1 MVKSTKYNSLSTLAV
16 ALCFFVMLFA
26 AQTALA
32 DKNCVESLPPYD
44 NTQILKIG
52 IKFAPPF
59 MFEDNHGNWA
69 GLSADLWRY
78 IADCLSLDYEFVEQ
92 SYLKDLLDGVDRR
105 ELDASLAAITIN
117 AKREQFV
124 DFSHPYFRASLGVMV
139 ADKQGLASIGHLAS
153 KIFGPKVLFVGA
165 ILICFMLTI
174 ALLYWRS
181 EGRRGNALFQQGP
194 MKGLYNA
201 LLWATLLIFSGRGE
215 PFTHKT
221 YMGQII
227 VVVLMFFGVT
237 IVSSVTAIITSS
249 LTLQSMEDQIQ
260 SVEDLKNK
268 KIAYYIE
275 QSAVELKNKNNYSPT
290 SSSQEWLDAQNIN
303 ITPIGSWPEASSD
316 LLSGKIDALVH
327 DKEIMQYLIQSN
339 YLRDLKV
346 LDVKF
351 REEDYGIVFPEGS
364 DLREAANRVLL
375 HYIDSAQWQASL
387 EKYGIK

>member
-1 MVKSTKYNSLSTLAV
+1 MKSILVSLLR
-16 ALCFFVMLFA
+16 LPFLLLILL

-32 DKNCVESLPPYD
+32 DKSCVESLPPYD
-44 NTQILKIG
+44 NTQSLTIG

-59 MFEDNHGNWA
+59 MFEDDRGNWV

-78 IADCLSLDYEFVEQ
+78 IADCLDLEYEFVEQ
-92 SYLKDLLDGVDRR
+92 GYLKDLLDGVEKG
-105 ELDASLAAITIN
+105 ELDASLAAVTIN
-117 AKREQFV
+117 AKREHIV

-139 ADKQGLASIGHLAS
+139 ADDQGLASAS
-153 KIFGPKVLFVGA
+153 YLIKKIFGPKVLFVGA

-174 ALLYWRS
+174 ALLYWHS

-221 YMGQII
+221 YIGQII

-260 SVEDLKNK
+260 SVDDLKNK
-268 KIAYYIE
+268 KIAYYVE
-275 QSAVELKNKNNYSPT
+275 QSAVEIADKNDYSPT
-290 SSSQEWLDAQNIN
+290 SSSQEWLEEQNVN

-346 LDVKF
+346 LEVKF
-351 REEDYGIVFPEGS
+351 REEDYGIVLPEGS
-364 DLREAANRVLL
+364 SLREAVNRVLL
-375 HYIDSAQWQASL
+375 QRVSSPQWQTSL
-387 EKYGIK
+387 KKYGIK